1 MLIYRAP
8 LIKSVCRAQ
17 IEKAAGNGGG
27 KKSDQAAKR
36 VAEERKRLVTERK
49 ALLAEVSQYKE
60 RISSMQAKHLEQLD
74 RANAKT
80 GGSTSESEARR
91 SNPASRS

>member
-1 MLIYRAP
+1 MLVYRAP
-8 LIKSVCRAQ
+8 LIKRLCRAQ

-80 GGSTSESEARR
+80 GGSTSESEARC